1 MDVYLCL
8 TKMFKNCYILLAKL
22 RNLKTVVSFKS
33 KTLGKSYGFP
43 AKFNILNIF
52 QNICT
57 FAGRISLFGYTGY
70 FLLAV
75 VHVRVY
81 LSLIP

>member
-8 TKMFKNCYILLAKL
+8 TKMFKNCYSKIK
-22 RNLKTVVSFKS
+22 KFKNCGFIQI